1 MQQICRYY
9 FPFYKKRICCIILG
23 IIRAIYLEIVMSKQ
37 TAVEWLWNELKAY
50 NVNIAS
56 DLVAQFNQA
65 KQMECHQIA
74 KAWNDRAI
82 HLMGIDYYHE
92 TYGGDH
98 E

>member
-1 MQQICRYY
+1 M
-9 FPFYKKRICCIILG
+9 KK
-23 IIRAIYLEIVMSKQ
+23 E
-37 TAVEWLWNELKAY
+37 TAVDFLWNELKAY

-65 KQMECHQIA
+65 KQIECEQIA
-74 KAWNDRAI
+74 RAWNDRAV
-82 HLMGIDYYHE
+82 HLMGINYYQA